1 MCAPTGASA
10 PLLEVTDLSVTFP
23 QRGGPDV
30 NAVRGISY
38 RVHKGEFLGIV
49 GESGS
54 GKSVS
59 SLALMGLL
67 PSSARVTGSIRFGGR
82 SLLDLNDRQLSGI
95 RGREISMIFQDPLSA
110 LTPVYTV
117 GDQIAEALLLHDSAL
132 SKRAARARAVELL
145 TVVGI
150 PAPERRAKAF
160 PHEFSGGM
168 RQRAMI
174 AMAIANDPQLIIADE
189 PTTALDVTIQAQILE
204 VLEKAKDL
212 TGAAVV
218 LITHDLGVVAGH
230 ADRIAVM
237 YAGKLVEN
245 GTTAEVFA
253 APQMP
258 YTIGLLRSVPNM
270 QTAGTERLV
279 PLEGRPPSLTA
290 LPAGCPFAA
299 RCPIAVAICHE
310 REPGLLAHGLA
321 VPDELTVTT
330 VKTVTS
336 VTAAPATSGP
346 TTLDPDLADALGVEH
361 VSACHRSDEIAS
373 GLLTRADIFPRPAPL
388 AVQHRATASAAEPV
402 LTVTDLVR
410 HFPLTKGGVFSRQI
424 GTVRAVDG
432 VSFSIRAGQ
441 TLGLVGE
448 SGCGKSTTILEILEM
463 TRPQGGRILID
474 GKDVAGLSRAE
485 LLRLRKDVQIVF
497 QDPMAALDPRLPIG
511 DIIGEPLTVHGV
523 RPDERRARV
532 AELLDLVGLDP
543 QMADRYPHE
552 FSGGQRQRIGIA
564 RALATN
570 PRLVV
575 LDEPV
580 SALDVSIQAGVINLL
595 EDLKEKLNLSYL
607 FVAHD
612 LAIVRQIADTVAVMY
627 LGRIVEYGPVAEV
640 FASPRH
646 PYTQALIS
654 AAPIP
659 DPVIE
664 RSRRRVLLEGDLPSP
679 TEQIDGCNFRSRCPL
694 YTLLAASDKALCE
707 TVDPVLE
714 VHGAVET
721 ACHHVDRDP
730 RTLSPRPELFTSREG
745 ESQ

>member
-1 MCAPTGASA
+1 MSNSVTEIVAAARKVSA
-10 PLLEVTDLSVTFP
+10 RSIARPPLLEVKNLSVTFP
-23 QRGGPDV
+23 QRGGPTV
-30 NAVRGISY
+30 QAVRGISY
-38 RVHKGEFLGIV
+38 QVHEGEFLGIV

-67 PSSARVTGSIRFGGR
+67 PSSAVVQGSITFDGR
-82 SLLDLNDRQLSGI
+82 SLLDLNDRELSKI
-95 RGREISMIFQDPLSA
+95 RGKDIAMIFQDPLSA
-110 LTPVYTV
+110 MTPVYTV
-117 GDQIAEALLLHDSAL
+117 GDQIAEALLLHDAAL
-132 SKRAARARAVELL
+132 SKKAARARAVELL

-150 PAPERRAKAF
+150 PDPRRRAKAF
-160 PHEFSGGM
+160 PHEYSGGM

-174 AMAIANDPQLIIADE
+174 AMSIANDPRLIVADE
-189 PTTALDVTIQAQILE
+189 PTTALDVTIQAQILD
-204 VLEKAKDL
+204 VLETAKEL

-237 YAGKLVEN
+237 YAGKLIEN
-245 GTTAEVFA
+245 GLTADVFA
-253 APQMP
+253 DPHMP
-258 YTIGLLRSVPNM
+258 YTVGLLRSVPNM
-270 QTAGTERLV
+270 QTAGTQRLV

-290 LPAGCPFAA
+290 LPNGCPFAA
-299 RCPIAVAICHE
+299 RCPIAIDTCRDTEPELLGHRAAASKIVLTGEHDVTHVA
-310 REPGLLAHGLA
+310 
-321 VPDELTVTT
+321 
-330 VKTVTS
+330 
-336 VTAAPATSGP
+336 
-346 TTLDPDLADALGVEH
+346 
-361 VSACHRSDEIAS
+361 ACHRSDEIAS
-373 GLLTRADIFPRPAPL
+373 GSLAKGDIFPRPEPL
-388 AVQHRATASAAEPV
+388 VVSQPSQRPGEAPV
-402 LTVTDLVR
+402 LTVSNLVR
-410 HFPLTKGGVFSRQI
+410 HFPLTKGGVFSRRI

-432 VSFSIRAGQ
+432 VSFSVLPGQ

-448 SGCGKSTTILEILEM
+448 SGCGKSTTILEVLEM
-463 TRPQGGRILID
+463 TKPQGGQILID
-474 GKDVAGLSRAE
+474 GTDVANLNRVDK
-485 LLRLRKDVQIVF
+485 LRLRRDVQIVF
-497 QDPMAALDPRLPIG
+497 QDPMAAIDPRLPIG

-523 RPDERRARV
+523 KTEARRERVR
-532 AELLDLVGLDP
+532 ELLDLVGLDP
-543 QMADRYPHE
+543 LMADRYPHE

-595 EDLKEKLNLSYL
+595 EDLKEQLGLSYL

-627 LGRIVEYGPVAEV
+627 LGRIVEYGPVADV
-640 FASPRH
+640 FAHPRH

-664 RSRRRVLLEGDLPSP
+664 RSRQRVLLAGDLPSP

-694 YTLLAASDKALCE
+694 FTTLGPAAQSLCAESDPQLTPDG
-707 TVDPVLE
+707 TVE
-714 VHGAVET
+714 A
-721 ACHHVDRDP
+721 ACHHVGV
-730 RTLSPRPELFTSREG
+730 TKTYLTAQSSNV
-745 ESQ
+745 QK

>member
-1 MCAPTGASA
+1 MTNLLLNGSPARPGRGQT

-23 QRGGPDV
+23 QRGGPAV
-30 NAVRGISY
+30 QAVRGISY
-38 RVHKGEFLGIV
+38 QVHKGEFLGIV

-67 PSSARVTGSIRFGGR
+67 PSSAVVTGSIMFGGR
-82 SLLDLNDRQLSGI
+82 SLLDLNDQQLSRI

-117 GDQIAEALLLHDSAL
+117 GDQIAEALLLHDPAL
-132 SKRAARARAVELL
+132 TKRAAQVRAVELL

-150 PAPERRAKAF
+150 PAPERRARAF

-174 AMAIANDPQLIIADE
+174 AMSIANDPLLIIADE

-204 VLEKAKDL
+204 VLETAKNL

-245 GTTAEVFA
+245 GTTQEVFA
-253 APQMP
+253 APHMP

-290 LPAGCPFAA
+290 LPRGCPFAA
-299 RCPIAVAICHE
+299 RCPISLDACHE
-310 REPGLLAHGLA
+310 TEPVLLVHGNA
-321 VPDELTVTT
+321 GPAGMTAPG
-330 VKTVTS
+330 
-336 VTAAPATSGP
+336 TAAPGAPVAG
-346 TTLDPDLADALGVEH
+346 LAEAAH
-361 VSACHRSDEIAS
+361 VAACHRSDEIAD
-373 GLLTRADIFPRPAPL
+373 GVLTRPDVFPRPAPL
-388 AVQHRATASAAEPV
+388 AVAHREKDQDAQPV
-402 LTVTDLVR
+402 LTVTGLVR

-432 VSFSIRAGQ
+432 VSFSILPGQ

-463 TRPQGGRILID
+463 TKPQAGQILID
-474 GKDVAGLSRAE
+474 GRDVTGLGRAE

-523 RPDERRARV
+523 KPAARRARV

-552 FSGGQRQRIGIA
+552 FSGGQRQRVGIA

-595 EDLKEKLNLSYL
+595 EDLKEQLNLSYL

-640 FASPRH
+640 FARPRH

-664 RSRRRVLLEGDLPSP
+664 RRRKRVLLQGDLPSP

-694 YTLLAASDKALCE
+694 YALLAPQDRSLCE
-707 TVDPVLE
+707 SVDPVLE
-714 VHGAVET
+714 LHATVQT
-721 ACHHVDRDP
+721 ACHHVEQN
-730 RTLSPRPELFTSREG
+730 ELAISASLAGRE
-745 ESQ
+745 EDLVL

>member
-1 MCAPTGASA
+1 MTDLSAAGRAPRRS
-10 PLLEVTDLSVTFP
+10 PLLRVRNLSVTFP
-23 QRGGPDV
+23 QRSGPPV

-38 RVHKGEFLGIV
+38 DVHEGEFLGIV

-67 PSSARVTGSIRFGGR
+67 PSSAQISGSIDFDGHK
-82 SLLDLNDRQLSGI
+82 LLDMNDRQLSGL
-95 RGREISMIFQDPLSA
+95 RGRDISMIFQDPLSA

-117 GDQIAEALLLHDSAL
+117 GDQIAEALLLHDAAL
-132 SKRAARARAVELL
+132 TKQAARSRAVELL
-145 TVVGI
+145 KVVGI

-174 AMAIANDPQLIIADE
+174 AMSIANDPKLIVADE

-204 VLEKAKDL
+204 VLEKAKEL

-245 GTTAEVFA
+245 GSTADVFSE
-253 APQMP
+253 PHMP
-258 YTIGLLRSVPNM
+258 YSIGLLRSVPNM
-270 QTAGTERLV
+270 QTAGTQRLV

-290 LPAGCPFAA
+290 LPPGCPFAA
-299 RCPIAVAICHE
+299 RCPIAVDVC
-310 REPGLLAHGLA
+310 REVEPLLASHGTFVSGMTVPVA
-321 VPDELTVTT
+321 VVGEEDTT
-330 VKTVTS
+330 S
-336 VTAAPATSGP
+336 AH
-346 TTLDPDLADALGVEH
+346 L
-361 VSACHRSDEIAS
+361 SACHRSTEIAS
-373 GLLTRADIFPRPAPL
+373 GALTRADIFPRPEPL
-388 AVQHRATASAAEPV
+388 DVQHPARPEDRTPV
-402 LTVTDLVR
+402 LTVTNLKR
-410 HFPLTKGGVFSRQI
+410 HFPLTNGGLFSRRI

-432 VSFSIRAGQ
+432 VSFSIQPGQ

-463 TRPQGGRILID
+463 TAPQAGQILID
-474 GKDVAGLSRAE
+474 GTDIARASRAE
-485 LLRLRKDVQIVF
+485 RLRLRKDVQIVF
-497 QDPMAALDPRLPIG
+497 QDPMAAIDPRLPIG
-511 DIIGEPLTVHGV
+511 EVIGEPLTVHGV
-523 RPDERRARV
+523 GRADRRARV
-532 AELLDLVGLDP
+532 QELLDLVGLDP

-595 EDLKEKLNLSYL
+595 EDLKEQLGLSYL

-640 FASPRH
+640 FAHPRH

-659 DPVIE
+659 DPEIE
-664 RSRRRVLLEGDLPSP
+664 RSRTRVLLEGDLPSP
-679 TEQIDGCNFRSRCPL
+679 TEEITGCNFRTRCPL
-694 YTLLAASDKALCE
+694 YRLLDPAAQSLCA
-707 TVDPVLE
+707 TIDPPLVAHDGVD
-714 VHGAVET
+714 A
-721 ACHHVDRDP
+721 ACHHVDRNQIIDSA
-730 RTLSPRPELFTSREG
+730 LAFTP
-745 ESQ
+745 

>member
-1 MCAPTGASA
+1 MSNSVTEIVAAARKVSA
-10 PLLEVTDLSVTFP
+10 RSIARPPLLEVKNLSVTFP
-23 QRGGPDV
+23 QRGGPTV
-30 NAVRGISY
+30 QAVRGISY
-38 RVHKGEFLGIV
+38 QVHEGEFLGIV

-67 PSSARVTGSIRFGGR
+67 PSSAVVQGSITFDGR
-82 SLLDLNDRQLSGI
+82 SLLDLNDRELSKI
-95 RGREISMIFQDPLSA
+95 RGKDIAMIFQDPLSA
-110 LTPVYTV
+110 MTPVYTV
-117 GDQIAEALLLHDSAL
+117 GDQIAEALLLHDAAL
-132 SKRAARARAVELL
+132 TKKAARARAVELL

-150 PAPERRAKAF
+150 PDPRRRAKAF
-160 PHEFSGGM
+160 PHEYSGGM

-174 AMAIANDPQLIIADE
+174 AMSIANDPRLIVADE
-189 PTTALDVTIQAQILE
+189 PTTALDVTIQAQILD
-204 VLEKAKDL
+204 VLETAKEL

-237 YAGKLVEN
+237 YAGKLIEN
-245 GTTAEVFA
+245 GLTADVFA
-253 APQMP
+253 DPHMP
-258 YTIGLLRSVPNM
+258 YTVGLLRSVPNM
-270 QTAGTERLV
+270 QTAGTQRLV

-290 LPAGCPFAA
+290 LPNGCPFAA
-299 RCPIAVAICHE
+299 RCPIAIDTCRDTEPELLGHRAAASKIVLTGEHDVTHVA
-310 REPGLLAHGLA
+310 
-321 VPDELTVTT
+321 
-330 VKTVTS
+330 
-336 VTAAPATSGP
+336 
-346 TTLDPDLADALGVEH
+346 
-361 VSACHRSDEIAS
+361 ACHRSDEIAS
-373 GLLTRADIFPRPAPL
+373 GSLAKGDIFPRPEPL
-388 AVQHRATASAAEPV
+388 VVSQPSQRPGEAPV
-402 LTVTDLVR
+402 LTVSNLVR
-410 HFPLTKGGVFSRQI
+410 HFPLTKGGVFSRRI

-432 VSFSIRAGQ
+432 VSFSVLPGQ

-448 SGCGKSTTILEILEM
+448 SGCGKSTTILEVLEM
-463 TRPQGGRILID
+463 TKPQGGQILID
-474 GKDVAGLSRAE
+474 GTDVAKLNRVDK
-485 LLRLRKDVQIVF
+485 LRLRRDVQIVF
-497 QDPMAALDPRLPIG
+497 QDPMAAIDPRLPIG

-523 RPDERRARV
+523 KTEARRERVR
-532 AELLDLVGLDP
+532 ELLDLVGLDP
-543 QMADRYPHE
+543 LMADRYPHE

-595 EDLKEKLNLSYL
+595 EDLKEQLGLSYL

-627 LGRIVEYGPVAEV
+627 LGRIVEYGPVADV
-640 FASPRH
+640 FAHPRH

-664 RSRRRVLLEGDLPSP
+664 RSRQRVLLAGDLPSP

-694 YTLLAASDKALCE
+694 FTTLGPAAQSLCAESDPQLTPDG
-707 TVDPVLE
+707 TVE
-714 VHGAVET
+714 A
-721 ACHHVDRDP
+721 ACHHVGV
-730 RTLSPRPELFTSREG
+730 TKTYLTAQSSNV
-745 ESQ
+745 QK

>member
-1 MCAPTGASA
+1 MTDSLTVPAPSLGATRT
-10 PLLEVTDLSVTFP
+10 PLLRVRNLSVVFP
-23 QRGGPDV
+23 QRSGPPV

-38 RVHKGEFLGIV
+38 DVHEGEFLGIV

-67 PSSARVTGSIRFGGR
+67 PSSAVITGEIDFDGHK
-82 SLLDLNDRQLSGI
+82 LLELNDRQLSRL
-95 RGREISMIFQDPLSA
+95 RGRDISMIFQDPLSA

-117 GDQIAEALLLHDSAL
+117 GDQIAEALLLHDKAL
-132 SKRAARARAVELL
+132 TKQAAHARAIELL
-145 TVVGI
+145 KVVGI
-150 PAPERRAKAF
+150 PAPERRARAF

-174 AMAIANDPQLIIADE
+174 AMSIANDPKLIVADE

-204 VLEKAKDL
+204 VLEKAKEL

-245 GTTAEVFA
+245 GSTEDVFGE
-253 APQMP
+253 PHMP
-258 YTIGLLRSVPNM
+258 YSIGLLRSVPNM
-270 QTAGTERLV
+270 QTAGSQRLV

-290 LPAGCPFAA
+290 LPPGCPFAA
-299 RCPIAVAICHE
+299 RCPIALDIC
-310 REPGLLAHGLA
+310 REVEPLLAAH
-321 VPDELTVTT
+321 DLTPID
-330 VKTVTS
+330 
-336 VTAAPATSGP
+336 PAGE
-346 TTLDPDLADALGVEH
+346 GH
-361 VSACHRSDEIAS
+361 VAACHRADEIAS
-373 GLLTRADIFPRPAPL
+373 GRLTRADVFPRPEPL
-388 AVQHRATASAAEPV
+388 EMQHAAERVAQEPV
-402 LTVTDLVR
+402 LTVTGLKR
-410 HFPLTKGGVFSRQI
+410 HFPLTNGGLFSRRI

-432 VSFSIRAGQ
+432 VSFTIQPGQ

-463 TRPQGGRILID
+463 TKPQAGQILID
-474 GKDVAGLSRAE
+474 GTDIGTASGAE
-485 LLRLRKDVQIVF
+485 RLRLRKDVQIVF
-497 QDPMAALDPRLPIG
+497 QDPMAAIDPRLPIG
-511 DIIGEPLTVHGV
+511 EVIGEPLTVHGV
-523 RPDERRARV
+523 GRADRRARV
-532 AELLDLVGLDP
+532 QELLDLVGLDP

-595 EDLKEKLNLSYL
+595 EDLKEQLGLSYL

-640 FASPRH
+640 FAHPRH

-659 DPVIE
+659 DPAIE
-664 RSRRRVLLEGDLPSP
+664 RSRTRVLLEGDLPSP
-679 TEQIDGCNFRSRCPL
+679 TEDITGCNFRTRCPL
-694 YTLLAASDKALCE
+694 YRLLDPAAQSLCA
-707 TVDPVLE
+707 TVDPPLIAHDSVD
-714 VHGAVET
+714 A
-721 ACHHVDRDP
+721 ACHHVDRNRIVDSALVATP
-730 RTLSPRPELFTSREG
+730 
-745 ESQ
+745 

>member
-1 MCAPTGASA
+1 VTDFQSLPAAQGTTRRST
-10 PLLEVTDLSVTFP
+10 PLLKVRNLSVTFP
-23 QRGGPDV
+23 QRGGPPV

-38 RVHKGEFLGIV
+38 DVHEGEFLGIV

-67 PSSARVTGSIRFGGR
+67 PSSAQITGDIDFDGHK
-82 SLLDLNDRQLSGI
+82 LLEMNDRQLSGL
-95 RGREISMIFQDPLSA
+95 RGRDISMIFQDPLSA

-132 SKRAARARAVELL
+132 SKQAARSRAIELL
-145 TVVGI
+145 KVVGI

-174 AMAIANDPQLIIADE
+174 AMSIANDPKLIVADE

-204 VLEKAKDL
+204 VLEKAKEL

-245 GTTAEVFA
+245 GSTADVFSD
-253 APQMP
+253 PHMP
-258 YTIGLLRSVPNM
+258 YSIGLLRSVPNM
-270 QTAGTERLV
+270 QTAGTQRLV

-290 LPAGCPFAA
+290 LPPGCPFAA
-299 RCPIAVAICHE
+299 RCPIALDIC
-310 REPGLLAHGLA
+310 REVEPLLASHGEFADGVRVPGL
-321 VPDELTVTT
+321 
-330 VKTVTS
+330 
-336 VTAAPATSGP
+336 
-346 TTLDPDLADALGVEH
+346 DLAAAGTPRDQPVDSH
-361 VSACHRSDEIAS
+361 VAACHRSGEIAS
-373 GLLTRADIFPRPAPL
+373 GRLTRADVFPRPEPL
-388 AVQHRATASAAEPV
+388 EMQHAVAREAQVPV
-402 LTVTDLVR
+402 LTVTDLKR
-410 HFPLTKGGVFSRQI
+410 HFPLTNGGLFSRRI

-432 VSFSIRAGQ
+432 VSFSIQPGQ

-463 TRPQGGRILID
+463 ATPQAGKILID
-474 GKDVAGLSRAE
+474 GTDIGTASRAE
-485 LLRLRKDVQIVF
+485 RLKLRKDVQIVF
-497 QDPMAALDPRLPIG
+497 QDPMAAIDPRLPIG
-511 DIIGEPLTVHGV
+511 EVIGEPLTVHGV
-523 RPDERRARV
+523 GRAERRARV
-532 AELLDLVGLDP
+532 QELLDLVGLDP

-595 EDLKEKLNLSYL
+595 EDLKEQLGLSYL

-640 FASPRH
+640 FARPRH

-659 DPVIE
+659 DPAIE
-664 RSRRRVLLEGDLPSP
+664 RSRTRVLLEGDLPSP
-679 TEQIDGCNFRSRCPL
+679 TEEITGCNFRTRCPL
-694 YTLLAASDKALCE
+694 YRLLDPAAQSLCA
-707 TVDPVLE
+707 TDDPPLVTHDGVD
-714 VHGAVET
+714 A
-721 ACHHVDRDP
+721 ACHHVDRNRIVDSALVGAP
-730 RTLSPRPELFTSREG
+730 
-745 ESQ
+745 

>member
-1 MCAPTGASA
+1 MTYLLTNVIHADNPRTDA
-10 PLLEVTDLSVTFP
+10 PLLAVTDLSVTFP
-23 QRGGPDV
+23 QRGGPSV
-30 NAVRGISY
+30 QAVRGISY
-38 RVHKGEFLGIV
+38 QVHRGEFLGIV

-67 PSSARVTGSIRFGGR
+67 PSSAQVTGSITFGGR
-82 SLLDLNDRQLSGI
+82 SLLDLNDRQLSRI
-95 RGREISMIFQDPLSA
+95 RGQEISMIFQDPLSA

-117 GDQIAEALLLHDSAL
+117 GDQIAEALLLHDAAL
-132 SKRAARARAVELL
+132 TKRAAATRAIELL
-145 TVVGI
+145 QLVGI
-150 PAPERRAKAF
+150 PAPERRARAF

-174 AMAIANDPQLIIADE
+174 AMAIANDPLLIIADE

-204 VLEKAKDL
+204 VLEKAKSL

-245 GTTAEVFA
+245 GTTDEVFA
-253 APQMP
+253 SPHMP

-270 QTAGTERLV
+270 QTAGTQRLV
-279 PLEGRPPSLTA
+279 PLEGRPPSLTE
-290 LPAGCPFAA
+290 LPRGCPFAA
-299 RCPIAVAICHE
+299 RCPIAVDACLDT
-310 REPGLLAHGLA
+310 EPVLLAHAAAEPGAPVAGLG
-321 VPDELTVTT
+321 E
-330 VKTVTS
+330 
-336 VTAAPATSGP
+336 AT
-346 TTLDPDLADALGVEH
+346 H
-361 VSACHRSDEIAS
+361 VAACHRSAEIAS
-373 GLLTRADIFPRPAPL
+373 GALTRPDVFPRPEPL
-388 AVQHRATASAAEPV
+388 AVEHREKDRGAHPV
-402 LTVTDLVR
+402 LTVTGLVR

-432 VSFSIRAGQ
+432 VSFSIQPGQ

-463 TRPQGGRILID
+463 TKPQAGQILID
-474 GKDVAGLSRAE
+474 GQDVATLGRAD

-497 QDPMAALDPRLPIG
+497 QDPMAALDPRMPIG
-511 DIIGEPLTVHGV
+511 DIIAEPLTVHGV
-523 RPDERRARV
+523 KPGDRRARV

-543 QMADRYPHE
+543 EMSDRYPHE
-552 FSGGQRQRIGIA
+552 FSGGQRQRVGIA

-595 EDLKEKLNLSYL
+595 EDLKERLNLSYL

-640 FASPRH
+640 FANPRH

-664 RSRRRVLLEGDLPSP
+664 RSRTRVLLEGDLPSP

-694 YTLLAASDKALCE
+694 YTLLPPQKRALCE
-707 TVDPVLE
+707 SIDPLLALD
-714 VHGAVET
+714 GTVET
-721 ACHHVDRDP
+721 ACHHVEHSALL
-730 RTLSPRPELFTSREG
+730 TAAL
-745 ESQ
+745 

>member
-1 MCAPTGASA
+1 VTDLIAAPDATTAPRRTGRA
-10 PLLEVTDLSVTFP
+10 LLEVTDLSVTFP
-23 QRGGPDV
+23 QQGGPDV
-30 NAVRGISY
+30 KAVRGISY
-38 RVHKGEFLGIV
+38 RVHQGEFLGIV

-67 PSSARVTGSIRFGGR
+67 PSSAHVGGSITFDGR
-82 SLLDLNDRQLSGI
+82 SLLELNDRQLSGI
-95 RGREISMIFQDPLSA
+95 RGKEISMIFQDPLSA

-132 SKRAARARAVELL
+132 TKRAARSRAVELL
-145 TVVGI
+145 KVVGI
-150 PAPERRAKAF
+150 PGPERRALAF

-174 AMAIANDPQLIIADE
+174 AMAIANDPRLIIADE

-204 VLEKAKDL
+204 VLETAKEI

-230 ADRIAVM
+230 ADRVAVM

-245 GTTAEVFA
+245 ATTTELFA
-253 APQMP
+253 AAQMP
-258 YTIGLLRSVPNM
+258 YSIGLLRSVPNM
-270 QTAGTERLV
+270 QTAGSQRLV

-290 LPAGCPFAA
+290 LPQGCPFAP
-299 RCPIAVAICHE
+299 RCPIA
-310 REPGLLAHGLA
+310 LA
-321 VPDELTVTT
+321 VCTDIEPPLVPHL
-330 VKTVTS
+330 VG
-336 VTAAPATSGP
+336 SG
-346 TTLDPDLADALGVEH
+346 ESH
-361 VSACHRSDEIAS
+361 VAACHRAGEIAR
-373 GLLTRADIFPRPAPL
+373 GELTRSDVFPRPEPL
-388 AVQHRATASAAEPV
+388 GSVEARDQDTLTPV
-402 LTVTDLVR
+402 LEVTGMVR
-410 HFPLTKGGVFSRQI
+410 HFPLTRGGLFARRI

-432 VSFSIRAGQ
+432 VSFSILPGQ

-448 SGCGKSTTILEILEM
+448 SGCGKSTTILEVMEM
-463 TRPQGGRILID
+463 AAPQQGEILID
-474 GKDVAGLSRAE
+474 GVNVARATRAE
-485 LLRLRKDVQIVF
+485 QLRLRKDVQIVF
-497 QDPMAALDPRLPIG
+497 QDPMAAIDPRLPIG
-511 DIIGEPLTVHGV
+511 DVIAEPLTVHGV
-523 RPDERRARV
+523 KSAARRARV

-543 QMADRYPHE
+543 EMADRYPHE

-570 PRLVV
+570 PKLVV

-595 EDLKEKLNLSYL
+595 EDLKDRLGLSYL

-612 LAIVRQIADTVAVMY
+612 LAIVRQIADVVAVMY
-627 LGRIVEYGPVAEV
+627 LGRIVEYGPVTEV
-640 FASPRH
+640 FARPRH

-664 RSRRRVLLEGDLPSP
+664 RSRQRVLLEGDLPSP

-694 YTLLAASDKALCE
+694 YALLDAAAQHLCE
-707 TVDPVLE
+707 TVDPALSP
-714 VHGAVET
+714 HGQVEA
-721 ACHHVDRDP
+721 ACHHVERNAIVVSA
-730 RTLSPRPELFTSREG
+730 TLAGHEEELNRPE
-745 ESQ
+745 

>member
-1 MCAPTGASA
+1 MTNLLTNEIPADKPRTDA

-23 QRGGPDV
+23 QRGGPSV
-30 NAVRGISY
+30 QAVRGISY
-38 RVHKGEFLGIV
+38 QVHRGEFLGIV

-67 PSSARVTGSIRFGGR
+67 PSSAQVTGSITFGGR
-82 SLLDLNDRQLSGI
+82 SLLEMNDRQLSRI
-95 RGREISMIFQDPLSA
+95 RGQEISMIFQDPLSA

-117 GDQIAEALLLHDSAL
+117 GDQIAEALLLHDAAL
-132 SKRAARARAVELL
+132 SKRAAAARAIELL
-145 TVVGI
+145 QIVGI
-150 PAPERRAKAF
+150 PAPERRVRAF

-174 AMAIANDPQLIIADE
+174 AMAIANDPLLIIADE
-189 PTTALDVTIQAQILE
+189 PTTALDVTIQAQILD
-204 VLEKAKDL
+204 VLEKAKSL

-230 ADRIAVM
+230 ADRLAVM

-245 GTTAEVFA
+245 GTTDEVFA
-253 APQMP
+253 SPHMP

-270 QTAGTERLV
+270 QTAGTQRLV

-290 LPAGCPFAA
+290 LPRGCPFAA
-299 RCPIAVAICHE
+299 RCPIAVDACLDT
-310 REPGLLAHGLA
+310 EPVLRNHA
-321 VPDELTVTT
+321 E
-330 VKTVTS
+330 
-336 VTAAPATSGP
+336 AAPGAPVVGPGEAT
-346 TTLDPDLADALGVEH
+346 H
-361 VSACHRSDEIAS
+361 VAACHRSAEIAA
-373 GLLTRADIFPRPAPL
+373 GALTRPDIFPRPEPL
-388 AVQHRATASAAEPV
+388 AAEHQEKNRDAQPV
-402 LTVTDLVR
+402 LRVTGLVR

-432 VSFSIRAGQ
+432 VSFSVQPGQ

-448 SGCGKSTTILEILEM
+448 SGCGKTTTILEILEM
-463 TRPQGGRILID
+463 TRPQAGQILVD
-474 GKDVAGLSRAE
+474 GQDVATLGRAD

-497 QDPMAALDPRLPIG
+497 QDPMAALDPRMPIG
-511 DIIGEPLTVHGV
+511 DIIAEPLTVHGLK
-523 RPDERRARV
+523 PGARRARV

-543 QMADRYPHE
+543 EMSDRYPHE
-552 FSGGQRQRIGIA
+552 FSGGQRQRVGIA

-595 EDLKEKLNLSYL
+595 EDLKEQLNLSYL

-640 FASPRH
+640 FAHPRH

-664 RSRRRVLLEGDLPSP
+664 RSRTRMLLEGDLPSP
-679 TEQIDGCNFRSRCPL
+679 TEQIDGCNFRSRCPI
-694 YTLLAASDKALCE
+694 YTLLPPQKKAICE
-707 TVDPVLE
+707 SIDPLLALT
-714 VHGAVET
+714 GTVET
-721 ACHHVDRDP
+721 ACHHVEHSALLTAAVQP
-730 RTLSPRPELFTSREG
+730 PTSLTRNSSHQEK
-745 ESQ
+745 ENHT

>member
-1 MCAPTGASA
+1 MTNVLTNGIPGGNRRTDP

-23 QRGGPDV
+23 QRGGPSV
-30 NAVRGISY
+30 QAVRGISY
-38 RVHKGEFLGIV
+38 QVHKGEFLGIV

-67 PSSARVTGSIRFGGR
+67 PSSAQVTGSITFGGR
-82 SLLDLNDRQLSGI
+82 SLLDLTDRQLSRI
-95 RGREISMIFQDPLSA
+95 RGQEISMIFQDPLSA

-117 GDQIAEALLLHDSAL
+117 GDQIAEALLLHDAAL
-132 SKRAARARAVELL
+132 SKRAASARAIELL
-145 TVVGI
+145 KLVGI
-150 PAPERRAKAF
+150 PAPERRARAF

-174 AMAIANDPQLIIADE
+174 AMSIANDPRLIIADE

-204 VLEKAKDL
+204 VLEKAKSL

-245 GTTAEVFA
+245 GTTDEVFA
-253 APQMP
+253 TPHMP

-270 QTAGTERLV
+270 QTAGTQRLV

-290 LPAGCPFAA
+290 LPRGCPFAA
-299 RCPIAVAICHE
+299 RCPISVAACLDT
-310 REPGLLAHGLA
+310 EPVLLDHA
-321 VPDELTVTT
+321 P
-330 VKTVTS
+330 
-336 VTAAPATSGP
+336 AAPGVPVAG
-346 TTLDPDLADALGVEH
+346 LGEAVH
-361 VSACHRSDEIAS
+361 VAACHRSAEIAS
-373 GLLTRADIFPRPAPL
+373 GGLTRPDVFPRPEPL
-388 AVQHRATASAAEPV
+388 AVEHREKNRDAQPV
-402 LTVTDLVR
+402 LSVTGLVR
-410 HFPLTKGGVFSRQI
+410 HFPLSKGGVFSRRI

-432 VSFSIRAGQ
+432 VSFSIQPGQ

-463 TRPQGGRILID
+463 TKPQAGQILID
-474 GKDVAGLSRAE
+474 GQDVATLGRAD

-511 DIIGEPLTVHGV
+511 DIIAEPLTVHGV
-523 RPDERRARV
+523 NAANRRTRV

-543 QMADRYPHE
+543 AMADRYPHE
-552 FSGGQRQRIGIA
+552 FSGGQRQRVGIA

-595 EDLKEKLNLSYL
+595 EDLKEQLNLSYL

-640 FASPRH
+640 FAHPRH

-664 RSRRRVLLEGDLPSP
+664 RSRTRVLLEGDLPSP

-694 YTLLAASDKALCE
+694 YTLLPPQKRALCE
-707 TVDPVLE
+707 SIDPLLAL
-714 VHGAVET
+714 HGTVET
-721 ACHHVDRDP
+721 ACHHVEHS
-730 RTLSPRPELFTSREG
+730 TLLTAAV
-745 ESQ
+745 